1 MIYLKGKWITFI
13 CYQELKWFLLSQRF
27 NRTLVLSFDSYSLW
41 YIFIFINHFWLI
53 KIRIQFISLKWK
65 WITFNCYQEIK
76 WYVLSQRFHRTLV
89 LSFDS
94 FFLLIYFHL
103 YQSFLADKDSNPVHI
118 LKGKWITFIC
128 YQELK
133 WFLLSQRFNRT
144 LVLSF
149 DSYSLWYI
157 FIFINHFWLIKI
169 RIQFI
174 SLKWKWI
181 TFNCYQ
187 EIKWYVLSQRFN
199 RTLVLSF
206 DSFFLLIYFHLYQS
220 FLADKDSNQ
229 VHIFKVKMNNF
240 QLLSR
245 NQMICSFS
253 EV

>member
-1 MIYLKGKWITFI
+1 MHISFWYIFIFTNHFWLIKIRNQLIYLKGKWITFI

-118 LKGKWITFIC
+118 FKG
-128 YQELK
+128 
-133 WFLLSQRFNRT
+133 
-144 LVLSF
+144 
-149 DSYSLWYI
+149 
-157 FIFINHFWLIKI
+157 
-169 RIQFI
+169 
-174 SLKWKWI
+174 
-181 TFNCYQ
+181 
-187 EIKWYVLSQRFN
+187 
-199 RTLVLSF
+199 
-206 DSFFLLIYFHLYQS
+206 
-220 FLADKDSNQ
+220 
-229 VHIFKVKMNNF
+229 KMNNF
-240 QLLSR
+240 YLLSR
-245 NQMICSFS
+245 TQMISSFS